1 VPESTAPVADPARPA
16 PLPVT
21 VMDPPPLRGTQPP
34 GATAVRA
41 TAVIAFIGV
50 LVALVGLGLGLRPLS
65 TPTQDCG
72 TAATFLLRGKAN
84 EYVDPSNPPTGITRA
99 EAEANNAEPCQERA
113 GNRAL
118 PAGLLVVGGTAV
130 GVVALLV
137 EGAVRF
143 RLHRAANR
151 RRGDDPPAPV
161 PPSAP
166 APAPPSA

>member
-1 VPESTAPVADPARPA
+1 MPESTAPVADTARPA

-21 VMDPPPLRGTQPP
+21 VMEPPPLRGAVPP
-34 GATAVRA
+34 GAQAVRVTAVVA
-41 TAVIAFIGV
+41 LIGV
-50 LVALVGLGLGLRPLS
+50 LVALVGLGLGLRPLA

-84 EYVDPSNPPTGITRA
+84 EYVDPSNPPAGITSA

-130 GVVALLV
+130 GVIALLV
-137 EGAVRF
+137 EAAVRF

-151 RRGDDPPAPV
+151 RLATEPPATAAV
-161 PPSAP
+161 
-166 APAPPSA
+166 